1 MKNQGYQQEPLRARL
16 LAMMVFRVVLA
27 LTFLGI
33 TTWFQI
39 KDSSLAHPA
48 YYPIYAIVVVISLLT
63 IFYAKALSWTNN
75 LRVFTYAQVVVDI
88 ALVTVIVYVSG
99 GIESYLTILYFL
111 SVMGSSLLLNRTGG
125 LVAASLASAA
135 YGVLVDL
142 DFYGMLPVKYKVF
155 WIPVTFEWQ
164 DVVTRAS
171 TNILAFFV
179 VGYLTGYLAER
190 TERVEKELHEKGVD
204 LERLER
210 LSRHIF
216 EHITS
221 GIMTLDAVMRIT
233 SFNRAAQAIT
243 GYPLRD
249 VYYRNVNEIFPG
261 LMTGSPLRG
270 LDPVT
275 AEPDIRLERM
285 FTRPD
290 GVEVFIGFTISKG
303 YDGGSAAAGV
313 MDFLYGGKAVAS
325 DFEAAAIVI
334 FQDLTKLKNIEEQL
348 RRADRLKALGE
359 LSVGI
364 AHEVRNPLASISGSI
379 QVLKEDLKLRDED
392 LRLMDIIIRETE
404 RLNAL
409 IADFL
414 VFARPAREKMDRI
427 NLSDLVNE
435 TVKLFRNSAE
445 VEGIEIISRVE
456 GGIFVS
462 GDARQIGQIFWNL
475 LLNSAHAMGSSPL
488 RGSNPFKGRKGRM
501 TVSSSFRRG
510 SLHAGRKDVEPSQRA
525 DAAASGDT
533 FAEIQI
539 EDTGCGIAPENIERI
554 FDPFFSTKDSG
565 TGLGLAIAH
574 RVAQSHGGD
583 IEVKST
589 AGKGAVFTVLLPLA
603 PEKALAGD

>member
-1 MKNQGYQQEPLRARL
+1 
-16 LAMMVFRVVLA
+16 MMVFRVVLA

-39 KDSSLAHPA
+39 KDNSLAHPA

-125 LVAASLASAA
+125 LVAASLASVA

-142 DFYGMLPVKYKVF
+142 DFYGMLPAKYKVF
-155 WIPVTFEWQ
+155 WIPVSFQWQ

-190 TERVEKELHEKGVD
+190 TARVEKELHEKGVD

-221 GIMTLDAVMRIT
+221 GIMTLDGMMRIT

-261 LMTGSPLRG
+261 LVTGS
-270 LDPVT
+270 PVT

-290 GVEVFIGFTISKG
+290 GVEVFLGFTISKG
-303 YDGGSAAAGV
+303 YDGGSVAAGV
-313 MDFLYGGKAVAS
+313 RDFLYGGEAAAS
-325 DFEAAAIVI
+325 DFEAATIVI
-334 FQDLTKLKNIEEQL
+334 FQDFTKLKNIEEQL

-409 IADFL
+409 ITDFL
-414 VFARPAREKMDRI
+414 VFARPAQEKMDRI

-445 VEGIEIISRVE
+445 VEGIEIISRVD

-462 GDARQIGQIFWNL
+462 GDARQIGQIFWNI
-475 LLNSAHAMGSSPL
+475 LLNSTHAM
-488 RGSNPFKGRKGRM
+488 GRKGRM
-501 TVSSSFRRG
+501 TVSSSFRHG
-510 SLHAGRKDVEPSQRA
+510 SLHAGRRDVEPSQRA
-525 DAAASGDT
+525 DAAAADMTPRGDT
-533 FAEIQI
+533 FAEINI
-539 EDTGCGIAPENIERI
+539 EDTGCGIAPENMERI

-589 AGKGAVFTVLLPLA
+589 VGRGTVFTVILPLA
-603 PEKALAGD
+603 PEKALA